1 MKEIS
6 EEERGMGRE
15 CTSIRIE
22 TVMKESGWMTGE

>member
-1 MKEIS
+1 MESSMKEIS

-22 TVMKESGWMTGE
+22 TVMKESG